1 MPSLGLSTTRLSDV
15 GSEHTVSS
23 NGGGSLRPLR
33 QPSELR
39 KPKSSLNIISNI
51 IRKRSRSRLRSETS
65 LPPEEAP
72 PLPSP
77 DHFTTSFPSIQ
88 SPPTPVSR
96 KEKLRGKKRTATAPP
111 PTPPAAP
118 QSVRPIV
125 DIKLD
130 EMDGIIDFSAIP
142 TGPADASPP
151 SSAFDS
157 QQSSSD
163 VSSMHP
169 TAGSS
174 TIFIN
179 PFGPSSGRKL
189 APGGNSYDNRK
200 ISPKTRVPPQN
211 GGKEG
216 DEDSPSWAPPES
228 WAVETGGVE
237 AEDPDYS
244 SSNDSE
250 GVPAISPGMNGTRS
264 RRKRPKKLSVIGEKP
279 AAYSS
284 KTKYKIRIH
293 RADNTYH
300 VVSITLDVTV
310 GELTP
315 QLNKKL
321 LLDPER
327 ETHRLYLKE
336 RGRERVLAQTERP
349 ADIVRRRLEQAGY
362 DVMDG
367 LDLLGADDIH
377 FLMKFV
383 YKSNVLGMADEEIK
397 FDTFD
402 LVDLTGRSLRTVPIV
417 LYPNADGIVSLN
429 LSRNPMLEIPLD
441 FIQAC
446 STLRELRLSHMAMK
460 KVPQSVRHCRSLHR
474 LDISCNRIADLDD
487 AGLDYIPELRSLKV
501 QNNRMEKLPWYFPR
515 LRALKDLNISNNKF
529 RRLPAVVSEITSLV
543 DLDISFNMIESLPE
557 EIGQL
562 LSLERLIIVGN
573 QVSKFPYEVSRLQK
587 LRMLDCRRN
596 SISDISLVC
605 MLPQVEQIFT
615 DYNSIHALEL
625 SFGPSLQLLD
635 ASNNDIT
642 QLTLVPGPLGQPYK
656 LTSLDISWAKL
667 SSLDELAL
675 AQLAALQT
683 LRVDH
688 NSLKSLPDTIGSL
701 TKLRH
706 LSCSN
711 NQLYALPTS
720 IGKLQRLEV
729 LEAHNNDLA
738 ELPETLWNC
747 ASLQRINATSNLIS
761 SWPLLS
767 PQNTAVS
774 SGSISVEP
782 VSTTTRLIYPERKGS
797 SASSITGR
805 FVPPLAHSLEKL
817 YLGENQL
824 TDVVLH
830 PLALLKELRV
840 LNLSFNDIQE
850 VPPTFFKSFIHL
862 RELYLS
868 GNNIRVIPVDDFHYL
883 RKLDVLFLNGNKL
896 QTLPSALGQL
906 KNLAV
911 LDVGSN
917 ELRYNIHNWEF
928 DWNWNTNPTL
938 RYLNLSG
945 NKRLQ
950 IKPDKGHRLSR
961 DHAEPRARSDFS
973 ELKDLKILGLMD
985 VTTAMA
991 ENIPDENET
1000 RRVRTSST
1008 DVIGLAYGIADTLG
1022 KTESI
1027 NMLDLVQPQF
1037 RDKKNEAVFA
1047 MFGRPSHSGSNP
1059 SLNKFLHDKFLAV
1072 FQEELC
1078 KLKQQKGEEVGDA
1091 LRRAFL
1097 RLNKNL
1103 HDHLYSA
1110 NGQRKM
1116 SHVSTG
1122 TSAGIVHEMSR
1133 DRTGASAIV
1142 LYLVDK
1148 RLYVANVGDSL
1159 AVISRQGTAKMLSR
1173 KHDPFERAETSR
1185 IRAAEGWVSPKGFVN
1200 DEVDVSRSFGFYPLL
1215 PVVNARPDVHVYDL
1229 SEMDEFVIIANIGLW
1244 KYVSPQTAVDIAR
1257 SARSDPMIAAQKLRD
1272 FVISYGAEG
1281 TTMIMVISVSDLFK
1295 KGQTRSR
1302 QQTMDS
1308 ILDDETYHSIRR
1320 RKKDD
1325 ITNRGISRLDVEV
1338 PPPTGHVALVFTDIR
1353 NSTHLW
1359 EVNPGMPTAM
1369 NLHNNLLRR
1378 QLRFCG
1384 GYEVKTEGDAF
1395 MCSFPTVLSA
1405 LWWCMS
1411 VQLQLLEL
1419 SWPLE
1424 ILECDDGKEIFDD
1437 SGKLVARGLSVR
1449 MGIHCGQPVCEPDPI
1464 THRMDYFGPMVNR
1477 SARINGSAA
1486 GGQIMCSA
1494 EVIREINARIF
1505 ETEPETEQSY
1515 LQPAQAIETV
1525 RRMEPVVIPLGETK
1539 LKGIEIPEMLSVVYP
1554 KGLEGRHGLELPDAQ
1569 PTVSGSR
1576 VHFSVEQM
1584 RELGLLCVRLEAL
1597 TSGRI
1602 FRPLP
1607 VRKGST
1613 ATPCPQPPPD
1623 GYDPSAVIYG
1633 DPNLIL
1639 PQVTNAS
1646 DADLMLLL
1654 DSLSQR
1660 IDNALAK
1667 LALDVA
1673 FRSSMGADAQEV
1685 MQQVMS
1691 ILYSPR

>member
-1 MPSLGLSTTRLSDV
+1 
-15 GSEHTVSS
+15 
-23 NGGGSLRPLR
+23 
-33 QPSELR
+33 
-39 KPKSSLNIISNI
+39 
-51 IRKRSRSRLRSETS
+51 
-65 LPPEEAP
+65 
-72 PLPSP
+72 
-77 DHFTTSFPSIQ
+77 
-88 SPPTPVSR
+88 
-96 KEKLRGKKRTATAPP
+96 
-111 PTPPAAP
+111 
-118 QSVRPIV
+118 
-125 DIKLD
+125 
-130 EMDGIIDFSAIP
+130 MD
-142 TGPADASPP
+142 
-151 SSAFDS
+151 
-157 QQSSSD
+157 
-163 VSSMHP
+163 
-169 TAGSS
+169 
-174 TIFIN
+174 
-179 PFGPSSGRKL
+179 
-189 APGGNSYDNRK
+189 
-200 ISPKTRVPPQN
+200 
-211 GGKEG
+211 
-216 DEDSPSWAPPES
+216 
-228 WAVETGGVE
+228 
-237 AEDPDYS
+237 
-244 SSNDSE
+244 
-250 GVPAISPGMNGTRS
+250 
-264 RRKRPKKLSVIGEKP
+264 KP

-327 ETHRLYLKE
+327 ETHKLYLKE
-336 RGRERVLAQTERP
+336 RGRERVLAQTEHP

-362 DVMDG
+362 DVVDG
-367 LDLLGADDIH
+367 LDLLGAEDIQ

-383 YKSNVLGMADEEIK
+383 YKSNLLGMAEEETR

-402 LVDLTGRSLRTVPIV
+402 LVDLTGRSLRTVPIA

-441 FIQAC
+441 FIQSC
-446 STLRELRLSHMAMK
+446 TTLRELRLSHMAMK
-460 KVPQSVRHCRSLHR
+460 KVPQSVRHCVSLHR
-474 LDISCNRIADLDD
+474 LDISCNRIADLND

-501 QNNRMEKLPWYFPR
+501 QNNRMENLPFYFPR

-529 RRLPAVVSEITSLV
+529 KRLPAVVSKITSLV
-543 DLDISFNMIESLPE
+543 DLDISFNMIESLPDD
-557 EIGQL
+557 IGQL
-562 LSLERLIIVGN
+562 QSLERLIIVGN
-573 QVSKFPYEVSRLQK
+573 QVSRFPDDVSRLQK

-605 MLPQVEQIFT
+605 MLPQVEQIYT

-625 SFGPSLQLLD
+625 SFGPSLQWLD

-642 QLTLVPGPLGQPYK
+642 QLTLVPGPLGQPYR
-656 LTSLDISWAKL
+656 LTSLDVSYAKL

-675 AQLAALQT
+675 AQLTALQT

-688 NSLKSLPDTIGSL
+688 NSLRTLPDSLGSL
-701 TKLRH
+701 TMLKH

-720 IGKLQRLEV
+720 IGRLQRLEV

-738 ELPETLWNC
+738 ELPATLWNC
-747 ASLQRINATSNLIS
+747 ASLQRINATSNLIA
-761 SWPLLS
+761 SWPLPS
-767 PQNTAVS
+767 TQSAGVG
-774 SGSISVEP
+774 SGSISAEP
-782 VSTTTRLIYPERKGS
+782 SSATTRLTVYPERKAS
-797 SASSITGR
+797 SASLMSGR

-840 LNLSFNDIQE
+840 LNLSFNDLQD
-850 VPPTFFKSFIHL
+850 VPPTFFKSFVRL

-868 GNNIRVIPVDDFHYL
+868 GNNIRVIPIDDFHYL

-906 KNLAV
+906 KSLAV

-928 DWNWNTNPTL
+928 DWNWNSNPTL

-945 NKRLQ
+945 NKRLE
-950 IKPDKGHRLSR
+950 IKPDKGQRLSR
-961 DHAEPRARSDFS
+961 EHTEPRARSDFS

-991 ENIPDENET
+991 ENIPDENEN
-1000 RRVRTSST
+1000 RRVRTSGT
-1008 DVIGLAYGIADTLG
+1008 EVNGIAYGIADTLG
-1022 KTESI
+1022 KTEQI
-1027 NMLDLVQPQF
+1027 NMLDLVQPHF
-1037 RDKKNEAVFA
+1037 RERKNEAVFA
-1047 MFGRPSHSGSNP
+1047 MFGRPSHFGSNP
-1059 SLNKFLHDKFLAV
+1059 SLNKFLHDKFLSV
-1072 FQEELC
+1072 FQEELG
-1078 KLKQQKGEEVGDA
+1078 KLNRHKGEEVGDA
-1091 LRRAFL
+1091 MRRAFL
-1097 RLNKNL
+1097 KLNKSL
-1103 HDHLYSA
+1103 HDHLYSTS
-1110 NGQRKM
+1110 GQRKM
-1116 SHVSTG
+1116 SHVSTSTAG
-1122 TSAGIVHEMSR
+1122 GIVHEISR
-1133 DRTGASAIV
+1133 DRTGASGIV
-1142 LYLVDK
+1142 LYVVDK

-1159 AVISRQGTAKMLSR
+1159 AVISNQGNAKLLSR
-1173 KHDPFERAETSR
+1173 KHDPFDRDETSR
-1185 IRAAEGWVSPKGFVN
+1185 IRSAEGWVSPKGFVN

-1215 PVVNARPDVHVYDL
+1215 PVVNARPDIHVHDL
-1229 SEMDEFVIIANIGLW
+1229 SELDEFVIIANIGLW

-1281 TTMIMVISVSDLFK
+1281 TTMIMVVAVSDLLK
-1295 KGQTRSR
+1295 TRSR
-1302 QQTMDS
+1302 QLTSDA
-1308 ILDDETYHSIRR
+1308 LLPDDGYHSPWRTPG
-1320 RKKDD
+1320 KGG
-1325 ITNRGISRLDVEV
+1325 ITNRGISRLEVEV

-1424 ILECDDGKEIFDD
+1424 ILECDDGKEIFDE
-1437 SGKLVARGLSVR
+1437 SGRLVARGLSVR

-1494 EVIREINARIF
+1494 DVVREVNARIF
-1505 ETEPETEQSY
+1505 ETEPETELSY
-1515 LQPAQAIETV
+1515 LQPAQAIEAI
-1525 RRMEPVVIPLGETK
+1525 RRMQPVVLPVGETK
-1539 LKGIEIPEMLSVVYP
+1539 LKGIEIPELLSAVYP
-1554 KGLEGRHGLELPDAQ
+1554 KELAGRHGMELPDAM
-1569 PTVSGSR
+1569 PTVSSSR
-1576 VHFSVEQM
+1576 MHFSVEQM
-1584 RELGLLCVRLEAL
+1584 RQLGLLCVRLEAL
-1597 TSGRI
+1597 SSGRV
-1602 FRPLP
+1602 FKELP
-1607 VRKGST
+1607 GRKGST
-1613 ATPCPQPPPD
+1613 ATSNPPPRED
-1623 GYDPSAVIYG
+1623 ARDSSLVILGDPS
-1633 DPNLIL
+1633 LIL
-1639 PQVTNAS
+1639 PQVSNAS

-1667 LALDVA
+1667 LALDIA
-1673 FRSSMGADAQEV
+1673 YKSSRGADAQEALQRV
-1685 MQQVMS
+1685 IS